1 MSPRFARRLDGIEIS
16 MIRQIM
22 SRAAGCVNLG
32 LGEPEFADP
41 PLVREQARRILEG
54 GRIGYSPNAGV
65 PELCRRIHEYHG
77 GRDGH
82 SVCVTNGSQEAL
94 FDVVFAL
101 VGPGDEVLVPNPGY
115 VTYPTAVRLAGA
127 TPVPYPLRAGNGFQL
142 DLDEL
147 AALVSPRT
155 RALILNSPSN
165 PTGRSL
171 SLEQLQGAA
180 RLADERDLV
189 LVSDEIYRETYFGSP
204 PPSAMDA
211 ANDAVV
217 ICGLSKAAAMTGW
230 RLGWACGSQAII
242 DKVTVLH
249 QNTSICASTLTQRA
263 ALTLF
268 TSEGRNEIDRMRRR
282 MVQNFRFTCR
292 WLDQRMGQPFVR
304 PDGAFYVMV
313 SIEETGLDSL
323 SASLALLQ
331 DKVATIPGAAFG
343 SEGEGYLRLSFACR
357 PESLERGL
365 RRFEAGINRLIQNR
379 KQCR

>member
-41 PLVREQARRILEG
+41 PRVREQARRVLAG
-54 GRIGYSPNAGV
+54 GRIGYSPNAGI

-101 VGPGDEVLVPNPGY
+101 AGPGDEVLVPNPGY

-127 TPVPYPLRAGNGFQL
+127 KPVSYRLRPDNGFQL
-142 DLDEL
+142 DLEEL
-147 AALVSPRT
+147 ETLVSSRT
-155 RALILNSPSN
+155 RALILNTPSN

-171 SLEQLQGAA
+171 TLDQIQRAA
-180 RLADERDLV
+180 RLAEANDFV
-189 LVSDEIYRETYFGSP
+189 LVSDEIYREIYYGSP
-204 PPSAMDA
+204 PASALDA
-211 ANDAVV
+211 TDAAVV
-217 ICGLSKAAAMTGW
+217 ICGFSKAAAMTGW
-230 RLGWACGSQAII
+230 RLGWACGPQAII

-263 ALTLF
+263 ALALF
-268 TSEGRNEIDRMRRR
+268 TPEGKDEIERMRQRLVR
-282 MVQNFRFTCR
+282 NRGFTCR
-292 WLDQRMGQPFVR
+292 WLGRRMGQAFVR

-313 SIEETGLDSL
+313 SVEETGLDSL
-323 SASLALLQ
+323 SASLELLQ

-357 PESLERGL
+357 PQSLKKGL
-365 RRFEAGINRLIQNR
+365 RRFETGFKRLAQKR
-379 KQCR
+379 KQRR

>member
-1 MSPRFARRLDGIEIS
+1 

-41 PLVREQARRILEG
+41 PLVREQARRVLEG

-101 VGPGDEVLVPNPGY
+101 AGPGDEVLVPNPGY
-115 VTYPTAVRLAGA
+115 VSYATAVRLAGA
-127 TPVPYPLRAGNGFQL
+127 EPVPYPMRAGNGFQM
-142 DLDEL
+142 DLEEL
-147 AALVSPRT
+147 EALVSPRT

-171 SLEQLQGAA
+171 TLEQLRGAA
-180 RLADERDLV
+180 RLAEERDLV
-189 LVSDEIYRETYFGSP
+189 IVSDEIYRETYFGSP

-211 ANDAVV
+211 AEDAVV

-230 RLGWACGSQAII
+230 RLGWACGPRAII

-263 ALTLF
+263 ALALF
-268 TSEGRNEIDRMRRR
+268 TPEGRNEVERMRRR
-282 MVQNFRFTCR
+282 MAQNFRYTCR
-292 WLDQRMGQPFVR
+292 WLDQRMQLPFVR

-323 SASLALLQ
+323 SASLELIE
-331 DKVATIPGAAFG
+331 DKVATIPGATFG
-343 SEGEGYLRLSFACR
+343 SEGEGYLRLSFACL
-357 PESLERGL
+357 PESLELGL
-365 RRFEAGINRLIQNR
+365 RRLEAGMKRIVQNR
-379 KQCR
+379 KGWG

>member
-1 MSPRFARRLDGIEIS
+1 

-41 PLVREQARRILEG
+41 PRVREQARRVLAG

-101 VGPGDEVLVPNPGY
+101 AGPGDEVLVPNPGY

-127 TPVPYPLRAGNGFQL
+127 TPVLYPLRAGEGFRL
-142 DLDEL
+142 DLEEL
-147 AALVSPRT
+147 EALVSPRT
-155 RALILNSPSN
+155 RALILNTPSN

-171 SLEQLQGAA
+171 TQEQLQGAA
-180 RLADERDLV
+180 RLAEEKDLV
-189 LVSDEIYRETYFGSP
+189 LVSDEIYREIYYGSP
-204 PPSAMDA
+204 PASALDA
-211 ANDAVV
+211 TDAAVV
-217 ICGLSKAAAMTGW
+217 ICGFSKAAAMTGW
-230 RLGWACGSQAII
+230 RLGWACGPQAII

-263 ALTLF
+263 ALALF
-268 TSEGRNEIDRMRRR
+268 TPEGRDEIERMRQR
-282 MVQNFRFTCR
+282 MARNCRFTCR
-292 WLDQRMGQPFVR
+292 WLGRRMGQAFIP

-313 SIEETGLDSL
+313 SVEETGLDSL
-323 SASLALLQ
+323 SASLELLQ

-343 SEGEGYLRLSFACR
+343 SEGEGYLRLSFACL
-357 PESLERGL
+357 PESLKKGL
-365 RRFEAGINRLIQNR
+365 RRFETGIKRLARNR
-379 KQCR
+379 KQRR

>member
-41 PLVREQARRILEG
+41 PLVREQARRVLEG

-77 GRDGH
+77 AREGH

-115 VTYPTAVRLAGA
+115 VSLRYCGRVWPVQ
-127 TPVPYPLRAGNGFQL
+127 TPVPYSMRASHGFRL
-142 DLDEL
+142 DLEEL
-147 AALVSPRT
+147 EALVSPRT
-155 RALILNSPSN
+155 RALILNTPSN

-171 SLEQLQGAA
+171 TLEQLRAAA

-189 LVSDEIYRETYFGSP
+189 LVSDEIYRETYFGSS

-211 ANDAVV
+211 TDAAIV

-230 RLGWACGSQAII
+230 RLGWACGPQAII

-263 ALTLF
+263 ALALF
-268 TSEGRNEIDRMRRR
+268 TPEGRNEIDRMRRR
-282 MVQNFRFTCR
+282 MVRNCRFTCH
-292 WLDQRMGQPFVR
+292 WLDQRMGQAIR
-304 PDGAFYVMV
+304 SARR
-313 SIEETGLDSL
+313 SL
-323 SASLALLQ
+323 LRHG
-331 DKVATIPGAAFG
+331 VHRGNG
-343 SEGEGYLRLSFACR
+343 S
-357 PESLERGL
+357 
-365 RRFEAGINRLIQNR
+365 
-379 KQCR
+379 

>member
-16 MIRQIM
+16 VIRQIM

-41 PLVREQARRILEG
+41 PRVREQARRVLEG

-101 VGPGDEVLVPNPGY
+101 AGPGDEVLVPNPGY

-127 TPVPYPLRAGNGFQL
+127 TPVLYPLRARDGFRL
-142 DLDEL
+142 DLEEL
-147 AALVSPRT
+147 EALVSPRT
-155 RALILNSPSN
+155 RALILNTPSN

-171 SLEQLQGAA
+171 TQEQLQGAA
-180 RLADERDLV
+180 RLAEEKDLV
-189 LVSDEIYRETYFGSP
+189 LVSDEIYREIYYGSP
-204 PPSAMDA
+204 PASALDA
-211 ANDAVV
+211 TDAAVV
-217 ICGLSKAAAMTGW
+217 ICGFSKAAAMTGW
-230 RLGWACGSQAII
+230 RLGWACGPQAII

-249 QNTSICASTLTQRA
+249 QNISICASTLTQRA
-263 ALTLF
+263 ALALF
-268 TSEGRNEIDRMRRR
+268 TPEGRDEIERMRQR
-282 MVQNFRFTCR
+282 MARNCRFTCR
-292 WLDQRMGQPFVR
+292 WLGRRMGQAFVP

-313 SIEETGLDSL
+313 SVEETGLDSL
-323 SASLALLQ
+323 SASLELLQ

-343 SEGEGYLRLSFACR
+343 SEGEGYLRLSFACL
-357 PESLERGL
+357 PESLKKGL
-365 RRFEAGINRLIQNR
+365 RRFETGIKRLARNR
-379 KQCR
+379 KQRR

>member
-41 PLVREQARRILEG
+41 PRVRKQARRVLEG
-54 GRIGYSPNAGV
+54 GRIGYSPNAGI
-65 PELCRRIHEYHG
+65 PELCRRVHEYHG

-82 SVCVTNGSQEAL
+82 TVCVTNGSQEAL

-101 VGPGDEVLVPNPGY
+101 AGPGDEVLVPNPGY

-127 TPVPYPLRAGNGFQL
+127 TPVPYPLRSRDGFRL
-142 DLDEL
+142 DSEEL
-147 AALVSPRT
+147 KALVSPRT
-155 RALILNSPSN
+155 RALILNTPSN

-171 SLEQLQGAA
+171 TLEQLQGAA
-180 RLADERDLV
+180 RLAEKNDLV
-189 LVSDEIYRETYFGSP
+189 LVSDEIYRETHYGTP
-204 PPSAMDA
+204 PPSVLDA
-211 ANDAVV
+211 TDAAVV
-217 ICGLSKAAAMTGW
+217 ICGFSKAAAMTGW
-230 RLGWACGSQAII
+230 RLGWACGPRAII

-249 QNTSICASTLTQRA
+249 QNTSICASTLTQKA
-263 ALTLF
+263 ALALF
-268 TSEGRNEIDRMRRR
+268 TPEGRDEIERLRQR
-282 MVQNFRFTCR
+282 MVRNRLLTCR
-292 WLDQRMGQPFVR
+292 WLGRRMGQAFVP

-323 SASLALLQ
+323 SASLELLQ

-357 PESLERGL
+357 PESLRKGL
-365 RRFEAGINRLIQNR
+365 RRFETGINRLVRNR
-379 KQCR
+379 K